1 MRLGRVFKSL
11 IRGGI
16 KNRIRMISILLL
28 LSNLAVIGVIS
39 YVISSSSIMGR
50 IRVTNADIV
59 SQSMGGIDFVLKSIE
74 NSAVQA
80 FRSLDLAEQLDK
92 ARYGDKED
100 KQEVDDAIT
109 EVITKLLYL
118 RNEVDFVYIIDKDY
132 TPGKQD
138 GIYSN
143 EQYARLQVINENKFR
158 RLFKNQGDN
167 FIWTYVVKE
176 GLGWSP
182 SKKAGLCRAILD
194 KGGNYKGFILIML
207 REGTFEDI
215 YSNLSQNERQVY
227 LVDQEEL
234 VVSST
239 DKNSIGKVFSETF
252 TLEDINA
259 TDVKEIDHKKYV
271 ISGAMSG
278 YTGWKLYTV
287 EPQENVIYP
296 ITTMKWWIVIA
307 LSTCVLVFIAL
318 SVFLSN
324 ILAKPITK
332 LKSRVS
338 SFKSYENEENRPDFP
353 KDIES
358 GEVKK
363 RKKRINFGKKLFI
376 MLFTIIII
384 PEALLMTISYYISYN
399 IVERKYSEINKLGAS
414 QVSIKLESYL
424 SSFEKSMYD
433 LYAEAELNSKKSK
446 SGLNAEGGLNSIL
459 RKIALGEGDYVIDAE
474 SEKSL
479 SDMLLSMSE
488 KNRDILYSQLFD
500 VNKKLLAG
508 FGSSNRNVPEEIF
521 EMVDSYS
528 ETKNVWYGPY
538 SNYYKQNVFTLGK
551 KIKDMNDFITLGY
564 MYVSL
569 KETDL
574 ESVYRN
580 TGETGN
586 ISYLI
591 DGDGMIVS
599 HPNKNLLGTKADPD
613 IRRLLEANTDQ
624 AVIKG
629 ADNGNN
635 MVSFSA
641 IKNTGWKVVVI
652 SSMASVSQGMGKMLA
667 GFVAVLILASISIA
681 MITSRISKS
690 IARPINDLS
699 KRVRGFANGDRI
711 PEDAEFTG
719 GDEIEQLND
728 SFNNMM
734 RRINSLIEE
743 VYEAKLRKNEAELK
757 SKEAELTLLQ
767 SQINPHFLY
776 NTLEIIRWKAMFLT
790 NGENEVTEMV
800 STLSDFFRLSLSK
813 GEKIIPLKDEI
824 AHTRNYVTIMNF
836 RYTNKIDVQ
845 WHVDEELLD
854 RRVPKLILQPVVE
867 NAIYHGIKPT
877 NGKGLINIYVRRNE
891 NRIELQVMDNGV
903 GMSSEA
909 VERLNSEMA
918 DNAPPQPG
926 PGKKGGYGL
935 RNVNQRIKLT
945 FGDKYGLYIDSE
957 LGTGTSVRIYL
968 PETESFTE

>member
-353 KDIES
+353 KENES

-399 IVERKYSEINKLGAS
+399 IVERKYAEINKLGAS

-945 FGDKYGLYIDSE
+945 FGDKYGLHIDSE

>member
-399 IVERKYSEINKLGAS
+399 IVERKYAEINKLGAS